1 MISNGTVYSLLLF
14 CFFRSFQLKAYE
26 KELQEREKAVEDMLL
41 VITQLKKL
49 GKKIKLVDIDE

>member
-49 GKKIKLVDIDE
+49 GKKIKLVDIEE